1 VGGDGA
7 AHGAAELGEEAAR
20 GAAEGVV
27 AARGAAGEVEAA
39 RGAAKGVEAARG
51 AAGDVGAARGAA
63 GAGTAGGVGGTSLGR
78 VATMRDC
85 MLLTVVPAG
94 SKCGD
99 GGKGTTTGLVNSSKK
114 SKSAR
119 EGEGDVSAKGK
130 EVSSKITWRE
140 MMIRLV

>member
-1 VGGDGA
+1 MGGDGA
-7 AHGAAELGEEAAR
+7 AHGAAEVGEEAAH

-27 AARGAAGEVEAA
+27 AARGAAW
-39 RGAAKGVEAARG
+39 GVE
-51 AAGDVGAARGAA
+51 AARGAA

-94 SKCGD
+94 RKCGD